1 MTPRIVHLTE
11 KKLVGMRVSM
21 SFADNKTGQLWQRFM
36 PKRKEITNNIS
47 GDLISMQVYPPAFD
61 FSPPAQFEK
70 WAAVEVTDFDH
81 VFRNICGVRLQRFE
95 QRHSNLSIY
104 FHGLVAEIFLQAR
117 QSSTLRS
124 TGREVQKRQSG
135 FGGGDLDSGQGEE
148 LNHLPRIEPF

>member
-81 VFRNICGVRLQRFE
+81 VPEQMETFVLSSGIYAVFDYKGSSSDTAIFQYIFTDWLPKSSYRLDNRPHFE
-95 QRHSNLSIY
+95 VLGAKYKNASPDSEE
-104 FHGLVAEIFLQAR
+104 EIWTPVKA
-117 QSSTLRS
+117 
-124 TGREVQKRQSG
+124 K
-135 FGGGDLDSGQGEE
+135 
-148 LNHLPRIEPF
+148 N